1 MKNRILCYGPKVAAG
16 VMPGTNAATPPL
28 FFEEGDFC
36 PIWSLSAGNP
46 RKATPCYFRL
56 LHSYFRLRSYFHL
69 GALIS
74 APFPLLFEIAA
85 GFSGIACEGLSRLRL
100 EGDRDFIFGVEL

>member
-46 RKATPCYFRL
+46 RNATPCYFRL
-56 LHSYFRLRSYFHL
+56 LHSYFRL

-74 APFPLLFEIAA
+74 TPFPLLFEIAA

-100 EGDRDFIFGVEL
+100 EGDRDFRFGVEV